1 MATKRKREDNS
12 EVESPEGLR
21 KLLLSSTITTNTS
34 AKVAL
39 LPNIMDSEH
48 KFIPSLFQQ
57 ILTGLFI
64 LFGLSEA
71 IWLYLFLRKKS

>member
-21 KLLLSSTITTNTS
+21 KLLSSTITTNAS
-34 AKVAL
+34 VKVAL
-39 LPNIMDSEH
+39 LHIMDSEH

-71 IWLYLFLRKKS
+71 IWLYLFLRKKC